1 MIRVLLFAASL
12 SINLATISRAE
23 TPECARISDLAS
35 ARARWAAIRGW
46 MLLIGAALCIAL
58 AAMLSGSAHA
68 GVALEDR
75 KLPMKFSW
83 VACQPNCRG
92 WVSAVG
98 IVTADSPRDFDEFAR
113 GRQLGGA
120 TIVLDSSGG
129 SVNDSIALGRRWR
142 NLGALTTVGISVQSN
157 TAQGA
162 PASMAPV
169 AYCESMCVFLL
180 LSGKTR
186 YVPETAHVRVHQIWL
201 GDRADDAKAATY
213 SADDLMVVERDI
225 GRLAKY
231 TFDMGGAGDL
241 LSLSLNVPPW
251 EDLHELS
258 REELRLTNLVT
269 TDMVAQPGSPN
280 AAVVELTPKPVQDRF
295 VSSAVATETNPEPAK
310 STRSAEAMGRTG
322 GVTAAAAPPGQE

>member
-1 MIRVLLFAASL
+1 MLMIRLLLFAVSL
-12 SINLATISRAE
+12 S
-23 TPECARISDLAS
+23 ARISDPAS
-35 ARARWAAIRGW
+35 ARTRWTSTGTW
-46 MLLIGAALCIAL
+46 MMLGAASFCIACL
-58 AAMLSGSAHA
+58 VPMLGGSAHA
-68 GVALEDR
+68 GIALEER
-75 KLPMKFSW
+75 KLPMKFNW

-98 IVTADSPRDFDEFAR
+98 VVTADSPTDFDEFAR

-142 NLGALTTVGISVQSN
+142 NLGALTTVGISVQTN

-162 PASMAPV
+162 SARIAPA

-186 YVPETAHVRVHQIWL
+186 YVPETAHVRVHQIWI

-213 SADDLMVVERDI
+213 SANDLTIVERDI

-241 LSLSLNVPPW
+241 LSLALNVPPW

-269 TDMVAQPGSPN
+269 TDMVARPGSPN
-280 AAVVELTPKPVQDRF
+280 AAVIELTPKSAQDRF
-295 VSSAVATETNPEPAK
+295 ASSAVTTETNPEPAK
-310 STRSAEAMGRTG
+310 STKAAEAMGPTS
-322 GVTAAAAPPGQE
+322 GVMAAAPPGQE

>member
-1 MIRVLLFAASL
+1 MFMIRVCFVVVSL
-12 SINLATISRAE
+12 S
-23 TPECARISDLAS
+23 ARIFDLAS
-35 ARARWAAIRGW
+35 VCTRSVATRGW
-46 MLLIGAALCIAL
+46 MLLGAAVLGIAL
-58 AAMLSGSAHA
+58 PGLMSMPGGWAHA
-68 GVALEDR
+68 GVTLEER
-75 KLPMKFSW
+75 KMPMKFSW

-92 WVSAVG
+92 WISAVG
-98 IVTADSPRDFDEFAR
+98 LVTADTPGDFDEFAR

-120 TIVLDSSGG
+120 TIVLGSSGG

-142 NLGALTTVGISVQSN
+142 NLGALTTVGTGVQTN
-157 TAQGA
+157 TARSFPAGVA
-162 PASMAPV
+162 PI

-180 LSGKTR
+180 LSGETR
-186 YVPETAHVRVHQIWL
+186 YVPESAHVRVHQIWI

-213 SADDLMVVERDI
+213 SADDLMIVERDI

-269 TDMVAQPGSPN
+269 TDMVAEPGSPN
-280 AAVVELTPKPVQDRF
+280 AAAVVELTPKPVQDRF
-295 VSSAVATETNPEPAK
+295 VSSAVATETNPEPAR
-310 STRSAEAMGRTG
+310 STKTAEAMGPTS
-322 GVTAAAAPPGQE
+322 GVRAAATPPGQE

>member
-1 MIRVLLFAASL
+1 MLMIRVLLFTVSL
-12 SINLATISRAE
+12 S
-23 TPECARISDLAS
+23 ARISDLTS
-35 ARARWAAIRGW
+35 ARSRWTAIRAG
-46 MLLIGAALCIAL
+46 MLLVAAPLCIAL
-58 AAMLSGSAHA
+58 PGLVPMLGGSAHA
-68 GVALEDR
+68 GIALEER

-98 IVTADSPRDFDEFAR
+98 IVTADSPGDFDEFAR

-142 NLGALTTVGISVQSN
+142 NLGALTTVGISVKTN

-162 PASMAPV
+162 SASIAPA

-186 YVPETAHVRVHQIWL
+186 YVPETAHVRVHQIWI

-213 SADDLMVVERDI
+213 SANDLTIVERDI

-241 LSLSLNVPPW
+241 LSLALNVPPW

-280 AAVVELTPKPVQDRF
+280 AAVIELTPKPAQDPF
-295 VSSAVATETNPEPAK
+295 ASSAVATEKNPEPAK
-310 STRSAEAMGRTG
+310 ATKTAEAKGPTS
-322 GVTAAAAPPGQE
+322 GVMAAAPPGQQ

>member
-1 MIRVLLFAASL
+1 
-12 SINLATISRAE
+12 
-23 TPECARISDLAS
+23 
-35 ARARWAAIRGW
+35 
-46 MLLIGAALCIAL
+46 MLLGAAPLCIAL
-58 AAMLSGSAHA
+58 PGLVPMLGGSAHA
-68 GVALEDR
+68 GIALEER

-142 NLGALTTVGISVQSN
+142 NLGALTTVGISVQTN

-162 PASMAPV
+162 PASMAAV

-180 LSGKTR
+180 LSGETR

-213 SADDLMVVERDI
+213 SADDLMTVERDI

-241 LSLSLNVPPW
+241 LSLSLNVAP
-251 EDLHELS
+251 
-258 REELRLTNLVT
+258 TNLVT

-280 AAVVELTPKPVQDRF
+280 AAVVELTPKPAQDRF
-295 VSSAVATETNPEPAK
+295 ATSAVTTETNPEPAK
-310 STRSAEAMGRTG
+310 SIKTAEAIGPTS
-322 GVTAAAAPPGQE
+322 GVTAAAPPGQE

>member
-1 MIRVLLFAASL
+1 MFMIRVCLVAVSL
-12 SINLATISRAE
+12 SARIFDLPSV
-23 TPECARISDLAS
+23 CARWVAT
-35 ARARWAAIRGW
+35 RGW
-46 MLLIGAALCIAL
+46 MLLGAAALGIAL
-58 AAMLSGSAHA
+58 PGLMPMPGGSAHA
-68 GVALEDR
+68 GNGLEER

-92 WVSAVG
+92 WISAIG
-98 IVTADSPRDFDEFAR
+98 IVTADTPRDFDEFAR
-113 GRQLGGA
+113 GRQLSGA

-129 SVNDSIALGRRWR
+129 SVNDSIVLGRRWR
-142 NLGALTTVGISVQSN
+142 NLGALTTVGTSVQTN
-157 TAQGA
+157 TARGVPAGIA
-162 PASMAPV
+162 PM

-186 YVPETAHVRVHQIWL
+186 YVPETAHVRVHQIWI
-201 GDRADDAKAATY
+201 GDRAGDARAGTY
-213 SADDLMVVERDI
+213 SADDLMIVERDI

-269 TDMVAQPGSPN
+269 TDMVAEPGSPN
-280 AAVVELTPKPVQDRF
+280 AALVELTPKPMQDRF
-295 VSSAVATETNPEPAK
+295 VSGAVATETNPQPAK
-310 STRSAEAMGRTG
+310 STKTAEAMGPTS
-322 GVTAAAAPPGQE
+322 GVRAAATPPGQE